1 MKMSKVR
8 AKHGNCSV
16 VGCRSAHKSLHLLP
30 SSDPVRTRWI
40 NFIFDGKIPTTLGK
54 VVYVCVN
61 QFKSD
66 CFLNEGQYKTGFAS
80 KLKLKDGAVPTVRDP
95 TSVVSFITFMP
106 LHCVFSRLIWR

>member
-16 VGCRSAHKSLHLLP
+16 VGYRSKHKSLHSLP
-30 SSDPVRTRWI
+30 SCDPVRTRWTD
-40 NFIFDGKIPTTLGK
+40 FIFDGKIPTTLGK

-80 KLKLKDGAVPTVRDP
+80 RLKLKDGAEPTVPDP
-95 TSVVSFITFMP
+95 TSAVSFIMFML
-106 LHCVFSRLIWR
+106 LHCVFSWNI